1 MLLIS
6 ATIRAQSTSQ
16 CPQATS
22 KGDDFWVMFLYNH
35 NYNSGSHT
43 EEQRVY
49 LFGDQ
54 TTSVNITNN
63 TSGTIT
69 TTLHSPNFTSMQLCG
84 SNQQQIATVYNGGYH
99 ITSSEKIWV
108 YADDYI
114 DNNQDAAFILPTAA
128 LGAHY
133 IVQDYPS
140 SNVRGAEVGFV
151 ATQDN
156 TVLSMTVPC
165 DVLGSTITAGTPLTI
180 NLNTGQTYMLLASAY
195 GSFSGMEVTSNGK
208 PFAMFVAGQNTAVPI
223 SGSGRDYTYEQ
234 ALPVDL
240 WGTEFIISGIA
251 GQSINRILV
260 TSSTN
265 NCLLYE
271 SGTLVAGPLLAG
283 QTWESDFPPS
293 GQWRLSATSPVQVI
307 LYSGSYQTAGNN
319 GDPSS
324 VTIPPLDRGICDA
337 RFSTIS
343 TSAIPNNKHYI
354 NIICH
359 QNHDAFLR
367 LDGSPLPSSGSVNT
381 LGNYRCHRVP
391 LQVTSTNQGL
401 HHLQNSSGPFIAY
414 VYGLG
419 SWESYA
425 YTLGISLDT
434 TPPQEPVYDTTD
446 YSDTICQNT
455 TYNGYGFSISA
466 TYDGTHDFWRSDTVG
481 DTLHQYHLTLTIL
494 PASTG
499 DTTALLLLGD
509 TLFYHG
515 DTLTTA
521 GTFTHY
527 LTAANGCDSIV
538 TIHLNFTEY
547 RFIDTV
553 AFVDT
558 VCQNE
563 AYNNH
568 GFILESSETLTTGT
582 LERWRSDTIGDTLRY
597 CYLTLS
603 VLPLSSSDTTAHII
617 LGDTLFYQGDT
628 LTIAGVY
635 TYHFT
640 AANGCDSL
648 LTFHLHYEALSLTA
662 SAEGICPGESVTL
675 TASGTHYAW
684 WSASPPDTGVDAQQ
698 GSTTITV
705 SPMQTT
711 TYSLCA
717 YDGGPVLALVTVGV
731 EAPPE
736 LCVRLSRPFID
747 FDFPV
752 VTFTDCSE
760 GRAHSTWS
768 FSDGIVI
775 ENTAARRQFHHPLP
789 DSVEVTLQS
798 CNRYNC
804 CSDTAFYVKSLIRS
818 VWFPN
823 VFTPDEETNN
833 RFGITTSFEI
843 VKFELHIYNRQG
855 LLVYHTEDPAAMWDG
870 TRDGRPC
877 PQGAYVYHWHVRDA
891 TDYVKNGT
899 GTITLIR

>member
-1 MLLIS
+1 M
-6 ATIRAQSTSQ
+6 TN
-16 CPQATS
+16 
-22 KGDDFWVMFLYNH
+22 KGNDFWFMFLYNM
-35 NYNSGSHT
+35 NINNGTWVSHR
-43 EEQRVY
+43 QVIVS
-49 LFGDQ
+49 GDQ
-54 TTSVNITNN
+54 SASIHIDGPSANESFNLAGGSYN
-63 TSGTIT
+63 DQ
-69 TTLHSPNFTSMQLCG
+69 HEYG
-84 SNQQQIATVYNGGYH
+84 SNQLTVATPFAGGFH
-99 ITSSEKIWV
+99 LTSSEDI
-108 YADDYI
+108 YAYTRNYI
-114 DNNQDAAFILPTAA
+114 EATHDVATLLPTTS
-128 LGAHY
+128 LKTRY
-133 IVQDYPS
+133 IVQDFPS
-140 SNVRGAEVGFV
+140 QQYGGEVGFV
-151 ATQDN
+151 ATEDN
-156 TVLSMTVPC
+156 TVLTMTVPC
-165 DVLGSTITAGTPLTI
+165 NISGTSITTGTTLTPTLQQGEAYLLLGV
-180 NLNTGQTYMLLASAY
+180 
-195 GSFSGMEVTSNGK
+195 GSLSGMEVTSNGK
-208 PFAMFVAGQNTAVPI
+208 PFAMFQGAWNPSVPENT
-223 SGSGRDYTYEQ
+223 GGRDHMYEQ
-234 ALPVDL
+234 AIPVEY
-240 WGTEFIISGIA
+240 WGTDFIVVGASAQYGNNCI
-251 GQSINRILV
+251 RI
-260 TSSTN
+260 TSSENGCTVT
-265 NCLLYE
+265 LDGVTQ
-271 SGTLVAGPLLAG
+271 GTLNARQTLTLTKPASGAYHIVTTKPAMVALYLGS
-283 QTWESDFPPS
+283 QTVS
-293 GQWRLSATSPVQVI
+293 G
-307 LYSGSYQTAGNN
+307 
-319 GDPSS
+319 GDPAS
-324 VTIPPLDRGICDA
+324 VIIPPLDCGICQSH
-337 RFSTIS
+337 FVLHN
-343 TSAIPNNKHYI
+343 TSQLNTHYI
-354 NIICH
+354 NVVCDTGCCDALMLDGHPFSATSTIIENYIVFRIPTTAGYHFLENSQCPFVAYAYGVGYYEGY
-359 QNHDAFLR
+359 AFPLGFR
-367 LDGSPLPSSGSVNT
+367 LD
-381 LGNYRCHRVP
+381 VP
-391 LQVTSTNQGL
+391 
-401 HHLQNSSGPFIAY
+401 I
-414 VYGLG
+414 
-419 SWESYA
+419 E
-425 YTLGISLDT
+425 DT
-434 TPPQEPVYDTTD
+434 ID
-446 YSDTICQNT
+446 YSDTVCQNHA
-455 TYNGYGFSISA
+455 YSNYGFSIDSLSTQTA
-466 TYDGTHDFWRSDTVG
+466 GTIERWRYQIVG
-481 DTLHQYHLTLTIL
+481 DTMHHYHLTLTIL

-509 TLFYHG
+509 TLFYYG

-527 LTAANGCDSIV
+527 LTATNGCDSIV

-568 GFILESSETLTTGT
+568 GFVLESSETLTTGT

-597 CYLTLS
+597 CHLTLS

-648 LTFHLHYEALSLTA
+648 LTLHLHYEALSLTA

-684 WSASPPDTGVDAQQ
+684 WSATPPDAGVDAQQ